1 MVEESPIAMIFAD
14 RDGVIRLWNRGAE
27 AMFGYQ
33 AEEVLGQTLD
43 FLIPERHRARHWE
56 GYQRTMETG
65 TTKYG
70 HQVLA
75 VPAISKGGRR
85 ISIEFNVALLRAST
99 GEMLGAAAMIQDVT
113 ARWERDKALRQR
125 LTAAEAKLQEIGKPR
140 EPEAGNHA
148 AKVNTRGKRA

>member
-1 MVEESPIAMIFAD
+1 MTLAPTHEWICQQMVEESPIAMI
-14 RDGVIRLWNRGAE
+14 
-27 AMFGYQ
+27 
-33 AEEVLGQTLD
+33 
-43 FLIPERHRARHWE
+43 
-56 GYQRTMETG
+56 
-65 TTKYG
+65 
-70 HQVLA
+70 LA
-75 VPAISKGGRR
+75 VRAISKGGRR